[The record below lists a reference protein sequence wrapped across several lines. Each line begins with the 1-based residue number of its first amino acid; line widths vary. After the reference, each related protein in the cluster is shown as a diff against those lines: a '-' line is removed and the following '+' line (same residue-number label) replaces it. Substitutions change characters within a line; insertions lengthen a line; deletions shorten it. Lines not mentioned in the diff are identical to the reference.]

1 MKEALDYKTNSPCQQ
16 LRKCIK
22 NRIENIH
29 ADVRVFKVRQ
39 GMYSLSFFLEYP
51 LPHYFLYFLSF
62 YNLLLNRLLILNHV
76 YRLFMCYLCLISSA
90 WPFLGRFITNFMCG
104 IFTLF
109 CSCCGRPIYGYRPGK
124 RFILSTLDKPRTFVI
139 EKLQ

>member
-1 MKEALDYKTNSPCQQ
+1 MKEALDYETNSLCQQ

-39 GMYSLSFFLEYP
+39 GMYSLSFFWNI
-51 LPHYFLYFLSF
+51 HSRIIFIYFLSF

-90 WPFLGRFITNFMCG
+90 
-104 IFTLF
+104 
-109 CSCCGRPIYGYRPGK
+109 
-124 RFILSTLDKPRTFVI
+124 
-139 EKLQ
+139 